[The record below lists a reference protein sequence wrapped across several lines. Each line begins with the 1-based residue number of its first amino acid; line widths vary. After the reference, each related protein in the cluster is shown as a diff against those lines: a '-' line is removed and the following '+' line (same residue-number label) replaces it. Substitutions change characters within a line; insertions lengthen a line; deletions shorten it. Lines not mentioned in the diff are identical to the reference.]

1 MDKKWD
7 WLPDRIKKCGF
18 TTNLAFAN
26 AIAWAPTRLS
36 EMIKGT
42 PVNGGKIRNFPQD
55 KIPRVAELLRIPVNN
70 LMAYNNDWTNQINLE
85 SGTSEAVT
93 TIDSALLV
101 DIIDAIDEFLSENCL
116 TMSSEQRKQLVKHF
130 SERNYQDPIRI
141 KEILSGML
149 AINSAVFT
157 RKDR

>member
-1 MDKKWD
+1 MSCSD
-7 WLPDRIKKCGF
+7 
-18 TTNLAFAN
+18 NLKSLRKQRGLTQMQLATELN
-26 AIAWAPTRLS
+26 VSLS
-36 EMIKGT
+36 
-42 PVNGGKIRNFPQD
+42 V
-55 KIPRVAELLRIPVNN
+55 VALI
-70 LMAYNNDWTNQINLE
+70 E
-85 SGTSEAVT
+85 SGARNPSRGMVKKLSQFFNVPAENFISDDMIIKTQ
-93 TIDSALLV
+93 IDPELLV

-116 TMSSEQRKQLVKHF
+116 TMSPDQRKQLVKHF